1 VTCERT
7 RRENCEQNIARLQAI
22 NCSERATG
30 LLNTI
35 QSVSQAVQ
43 TLLTETSTPDLNTP
57 AAYLLHTW
65 CIKMLRMTGMS
76 HTWRHWTISW
86 ISSIERIESKQNLRV
101 PRAISTDF
109 RTSGL
114 SLSSSQ
120 CQRMRSLAAKG
131 TRTGD
136 SCMSVAKDSTVGLRT
151 HTHRYT

>member
-1 VTCERT
+1 MTCERA

-43 TLLTETSTPDLNTP
+43 TLLTETS
-57 AAYLLHTW
+57 
-65 CIKMLRMTGMS
+65 
-76 HTWRHWTISW
+76 
-86 ISSIERIESKQNLRV
+86 IERIESKQNLRV

-114 SLSSSQ
+114 SLSSS
-120 CQRMRSLAAKG
+120 R
-131 TRTGD
+131 
-136 SCMSVAKDSTVGLRT
+136 
-151 HTHRYT
+151 